1 MAKTNLRVTHVDEL
15 APLIVG
21 QVPSGQARE
30 LLVKGSTEKAQVVAH
45 LSRRQGDFFLC
56 RARIMKTRMYLAS
69 NHVLLAI
76 PIKCEYE
83 GLVSVCFRHHLK
95 KLEG

>member
-30 LLVKGSTEKAQVVAH
+30 LLVQGSTEKAQVVAH
-45 LSRRQGDFFLC
+45 LSRRQGELLD
-56 RARIMKTRMYLAS
+56 AEQESRMYLAS

-95 KLEG
+95 

>member
-30 LLVKGSTEKAQVVAH
+30 LLVQGSTEKAQVVAH
-45 LSRRQGDFFLC
+45 LSRRQGELFY
-56 RARIMKTRMYLAS
+56 AEQKS
-69 NHVLLAI
+69 
-76 PIKCEYE
+76 
-83 GLVSVCFRHHLK
+83 
-95 KLEG
+95 